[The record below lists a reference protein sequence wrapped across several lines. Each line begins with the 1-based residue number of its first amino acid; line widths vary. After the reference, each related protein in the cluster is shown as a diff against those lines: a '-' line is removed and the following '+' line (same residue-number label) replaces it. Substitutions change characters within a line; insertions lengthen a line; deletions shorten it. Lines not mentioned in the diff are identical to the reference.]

1 MTVIERPLFG
11 RVEIRRMRRN
21 LITGPRGNAPTAWQ
35 ATVGSGTSPAV
46 TTATTAGMN
55 VGGLGIDTFLRAQ
68 ATTTGTWL
76 DIRNTESHGVLVQTG
91 GSVTAS
97 AWVRQSTIS
106 SCQGAAYIQFYDAAG
121 VVLHTVST
129 PAPLPAL
136 PSGVWT
142 RIHVSGVVPAG
153 TVRVRAIFR
162 ALGSVV
168 SGSRLDA
175 TGFLVEHAA
184 KLGSWY
190 ETTAP
195 GDGELAH
202 ATNLTI
208 RRGGSR
214 TGLGLKT
221 DVGLATFQLL
231 NAEDP
236 MRGGTFQ
243 PGQEVR
249 AVSRNLAGQLVELF
263 SGRVVDVASSYP
275 LNKSNGRQRAV
286 TTVTV
291 ADAVK
296 THGET
301 PRYGVSIPTGFE
313 TFEARISRLAGS
325 ALAPIEAPAQGAPR
339 EVYAF

>member
-11 RVEIRRMRRN
+11 SVEIRRMRRN
-21 LITGPRGNAPTAWQ
+21 LISTPRGTTPAGWQ
-35 ATVGSGTSPAV
+35 ASVGSGTAPAV
-46 TTATTAGMN
+46 TATSTTGMN

-68 ATTTGTWL
+68 ATTTGTHI
-76 DIRNTESHGVLVQTG
+76 DIRNAAAQGKLVQTG
-91 GSVTAS
+91 GSLTAS
-97 AWVRQSTIS
+97 AWVRPSAIS
-106 SCQGAAYIQFYDAAG
+106 GVTGMAYLQFYDAAG
-121 VVLHTVST
+121 TLLGTVSH
-129 PAPLPAL
+129 PSLFAL
-136 PSGVWT
+136 TSGQWT
-142 RIHVSGVVPAG
+142 RIHVTGAVPAG
-153 TVRVRAIFR
+153 AVRVVAIFR
-162 ALGSVV
+162 AFGSIAA
-168 SGSRLDA
+168 GSRLDA
-175 TGFLVEHAA
+175 TAFLVEHAA
-184 KLGSWY
+184 TLGSWY

-195 GDGELAH
+195 GAGELAH

-208 RRGGSR
+208 RRGGAR

-236 MRGGTFQ
+236 MQGGTFQ

-249 AVSRNLAGQLVELF
+249 AVSRDLAGQLVELF

-275 LNKSNGRQRAV
+275 FNKSTGRQRAV

-301 PRYGVSIPTGFE
+301 PRYGVAIPTGFE